1 MYKHHTILCGIVWI
15 IGMLFFL
22 SGCEKKSEPPKPQVV
37 RKKITAKAPPIRRA
51 QKSKAVQSTR
61 SKASFRPKSAVSKTP
76 KSMVTAKSKKAPAA
90 ATPKGTQAT
99 VKPKGLPAKTK
110 IITIKPK
117 SAISKTPEALK
128 DKKKVAQKGKTPPP
142 PGGTKSKP
150 KTTTLKPAK
159 ARAKTKMKAPE
170 DKTVAASTKTAKE
183 LKTVQTQK
191 AYNPLGKLDP
201 FEPLFKERPVV
212 TQVKRKIKKRTP
224 RTPLEKIAISQLKL
238 VGIVLAPSGNK
249 ALVQEASG
257 KGYIIKKGTYIGL
270 NSGKVVDIQKNN
282 VIIKEEVEDVLGKVI
297 VRKKEIRLPKPIGE

>member
-1 MYKHHTILCGIVWI
+1 MYKHHSILCGIIWI
-15 IGMLFFL
+15 ISLLFFL

-37 RKKITAKAPPIRRA
+37 RKKITAKAPPVRRA

-76 KSMVTAKSKKAPAA
+76 KSMIAAKSKEAPAA
-90 ATPKGTQAT
+90 ATPKGTQITA
-99 VKPKGLPAKTK
+99 KPKDRPAN
-110 IITIKPK
+110 IIAMKPK
-117 SAISKTPEALK
+117 SAISKTPKALK
-128 DKKKVAQKGKTPPP
+128 DKKKIAQNATPPP
-142 PGGTKSKP
+142 PSTGTKIEP
-150 KTTTLKPAK
+150 KTKGLKPTK
-159 ARAKTKMKAPE
+159 AAANTKMKAPR
-170 DKTVAASTKTAKE
+170 DKTSAAGTKTAKKS
-183 LKTVQTQK
+183 KTVQIQK
-191 AYNPLGKLDP
+191 PYNPLGKVDP
-201 FEPLFKERPVV
+201 FEPLFKERPEI
-212 TQVKRKIKKRTP
+212 TQVKRKLKKRTP

-297 VRKKEIRLPKPIGE
+297 VRKKEIRLPKPPGE